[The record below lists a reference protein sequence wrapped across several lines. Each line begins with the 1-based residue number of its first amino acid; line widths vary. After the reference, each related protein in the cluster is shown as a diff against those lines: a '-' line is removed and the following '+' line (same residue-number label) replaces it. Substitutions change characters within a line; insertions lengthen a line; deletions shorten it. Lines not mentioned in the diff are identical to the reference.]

1 MIHENEI
8 SISPDIFSPYF
19 VIGELYEFV
28 DSW

>member
-1 MIHENEI
+1 MIHENE

-19 VIGELYEFV
+19 VIRELYEFV